1 MVAGFFFFSGD
12 AALGLLLFARR
23 CATRNGEEDGGARCR
38 DGGGAYSGEVLQ
50 VRGCVLAVAFC
61 ARRWRC
67 AAREVAE
74 RSREEENGVAMMV
87 ALRRRFA
94 QMQVRGGGAQSC
106 DGGRKRR
113 REWRKMVVFGLVA
126 AVVRRRCGAGL
137 LLFPASFS
145 GGRRGDGGGG
155 CHGDGRRGEN

>member
-1 MVAGFFFFSGD
+1 MVAWTALQWWRVKLDAQGAENVNGGVAVLMVVDGD
-12 AALGLLLFARR
+12 GVKRATCGGVAVLF
-23 CATRNGEEDGGARCR
+23 
-38 DGGGAYSGEVLQ
+38 Y
-50 VRGCVLAVAFC
+50 

-94 QMQVRGGGAQSC
+94 QMQVRGGGARSC

-113 REWRKMVVFGLVA
+113 REWKKMVVFGLVA
-126 AVVRRRCGAGL
+126 AVVQRRCNAGL

-145 GGRRGDGGGG
+145 GGRRGDGGGS